1 LDAAAKV
8 FAALAW
14 LYAVCGILG
23 ALFLLIAASQANGP
37 EAVGASI
44 GGCIGLALVV
54 GLAFIFFRAIA
65 EMIRLALYI
74 AELLEDIRAK

>member
-1 LDAAAKV
+1 M

-14 LYAVCGILG
+14 IYAVLGILG
-23 ALFLLIAASQANGP
+23 AVFLLIAASQAGNA
-37 EAVGASI
+37 EAIGAAVAGSI
-44 GGCIGLALVV
+44 GLLLIV
-54 GLAFIFFRAIA
+54 GLAFIFIRAIA